1 MTSNHDPSTCEKCL
15 GKIPI
20 EPIIKKPDTPIIR
33 RYRYVKTNAPV
44 NMNPFAI
51 IYNALMNDQ

>member
-1 MTSNHDPSTCEKCL
+1 MASNHDSNTCEKCL

-20 EPIIKKPDTPIIR
+20 EPIKIPDDSIVR
-33 RYRYVKTNAPV
+33 RYKYVKTNEPV
-44 NMNPFAI
+44 VMNPFVI